1 MKHSIHDNIL
11 TVDEFIELYISVG
24 WGEPNREQAELS
36 LKNSYATFSVT
47 DGSRVIAM
55 ARLLGD
61 GGMAFFLKDLIVLPE
76 YQRLGT
82 GRALL
87 SHVENYIR
95 SQLKEGW
102 TARFQLVSAREK
114 EGFYI
119 SCGYTQ
125 HPNKQSGAGFTKMIM
140 R

>member
-1 MKHSIHDNIL
+1 MKHCIHDNKL
-11 TVDEFIELYISVG
+11 TADDFIDLYVRVG
-24 WGEPNREQAELS
+24 WGEPDREQVEAA
-36 LKNSYATFSVT
+36 LKNSFATFSVT
-47 DGSRVIAM
+47 DGDRVIAM

-61 GGMAFFLKDLIVLPE
+61 GSMAFFLKDLIVLPE

-82 GRALL
+82 GRTLL

-125 HPNKQSGAGFTKMIM
+125 HPNKQSGAGFTKMIT

>member
-1 MKHSIHDNIL
+1 MADFDVAINLAQPVTGLCSKG
-11 TVDEFIELYISVG
+11 VDVIFGVDVLAVKFGQCELA
-24 WGEPNREQAELS
+24 GEGL
-36 LKNSYATFSVT
+36 
-47 DGSRVIAM
+47 
-55 ARLLGD
+55 
-61 GGMAFFLKDLIVLPE
+61 AFFLKDLIVLPE

-82 GRALL
+82 GRTLL

-125 HPNKQSGAGFTKMIM
+125 HPNKQSGAGFTKMIT